1 MGMKLLL
8 SQIFL
13 LIVIFSPG
21 YTLANERFLG
31 SWESSSGTKFH
42 IVNGFR
48 SGLGPVLIQEPDGE
62 IITTNWID
70 KGEKFQITY
79 GWTDYNLSLI
89 SKENVLLTADYSPNI
104 SLTRIEDPDENNQI
118 DIKLQS
124 EDFVDALVARE
135 WITSLGDLVFKSTF
149 SEDSG
154 VATTSTSAK
163 PVGSVYWAVSS
174 DVLKFGDALLLEA
187 KITNEYLVALD
198 EYDNFVVF
206 KSSSDAP
213 SVQKTNLESDKDEFF
228 NLLLSGEWYTEDYSE
243 KSIYK
248 FRPVFGDLSG
258 ILFQTQNDRLISDTT
273 WEYSPSSGTL
283 DLGYSQFSGA
293 VIVNNTLAFKDV
305 DGNQYFYNR
314 YSEGLMKRFT
324 LSDVATIPLNEFS
337 VSKVKDTL
345 NMQLQRGDYLH
356 LFEFQDD
363 GLKGFVHQFRSSEF
377 EISGETMSNAFTND
391 ANKLFKVED
400 FVIFDS
406 DWGPIT
412 YKMDASESRL
422 KPKSDSEAVTD
433 AQKQELLKSTNLD
446 KRLIVRIK
454 SKDGTTVDVPLP
466 IKDFGE
472 IGTLTL
478 VRE

>member
-1 MGMKLLL
+1 MKFFL
-8 SQIFL
+8 SQTFL
-13 LIVIFSPG
+13 LILITLPG
-21 YTLANERFLG
+21 HTLANERFLG

-70 KGEKFQITY
+70 EGGKFQITY

-89 SKENVLLTADYSPNI
+89 SKDAALLTSDYSANI
-104 SLTRIEDPDENNQI
+104 SLIRSEDPDESNQI
-118 DIKLQS
+118 DIKQQS
-124 EDFVDALVARE
+124 EGFVDALVARE
-135 WITSLGDLVFKSTF
+135 WITPLGDLVFKSTF

-154 VATTSTSAK
+154 VATTSTSDK
-163 PVGSVYWAVSS
+163 PVESVYWAVSS
-174 DVLKFGDALLLEA
+174 DILKFGDALLLEA

-198 EYDNFVVF
+198 EYDNFIVF
-206 KSSSDAP
+206 KSLSDAP
-213 SVQKTNLESDKDEFF
+213 SLQKTNLESEKEKFF
-228 NLLLSGEWYTEDYSE
+228 NLLLSGEWYTEDYSG

-258 ILFQTQNDRLISDTT
+258 ILFQTQNDQLISDMT

-283 DLGYSQFSGA
+283 DLGYYKYPGA

-305 DGNQYFYNR
+305 NGDQYFYNR
-314 YSEGLMKRFT
+314 YSEGPMKRFT
-324 LSDVATIPLNEFS
+324 LSDVTTIPLNEFS
-337 VSKVKDTL
+337 VSKVKDGL
-345 NMQLQRGDYLH
+345 NMQLQRGDHLH

-363 GLKGFVHQFRSSEF
+363 GLKGFVHQYRSSEF
-377 EISGETMSNAFTND
+377 EISGETMSNAFIND

-400 FVIFDS
+400 FVIFNS

-422 KPKSDSEAVTD
+422 KPKSDSESVID
-433 AQKQELLKSTNLD
+433 AQKQELLKSTHLD

-454 SKDGTTVDVPLP
+454 SKDGTTIDVPLP
-466 IKDFGE
+466 IRDFGD